1 MVRPD
6 WVAASLTTL
15 DGVVV
20 VLDLGPRCFSLPPT
34 LITAEIHPVLIRF
47 NSLSPVLLFSLCPRE
62 SRVAPL
68 PTTGAKQ

>member
-20 VLDLGPRCFSLPPT
+20 VLDLGPCCFSLPST
-34 LITAEIHPVLIRF
+34 HMTAEIHTVFIRF
-47 NSLSPVLLFSLCPRE
+47 NSLSPVLLFRYAQEEAESLPCQR
-62 SRVAPL
+62 
-68 PTTGAKQ
+68 